1 MNTILAWFTD
11 NSDVVFELVMALILI
26 LEIVVNLTPSDKDNS
41 ILLKIKNVIAF
52 LFPNRRKGG
61 GKHES

>member
-26 LEIVVNLTPSDKDNS
+26 LEIVVNLTPSEKDNS

>member
-1 MNTILAWFTD
+1 MMNVILEWFGN
-11 NSDVVFELVMALILI
+11 NSDVVFELVMALVLL
-26 LEIVVNLTPSDKDNS
+26 LEIVVNLTPSEKDNS

-61 GKHES
+61 GKHE

>member
-11 NSDVVFELVMALILI
+11 NSDVVFELVMALIII

-61 GKHES
+61 GNHES